1 MTSGIGYGGTVDIGK
16 ISETTGAETDT
27 AVNGQPA
34 RQAGTGPDGQPAAEP
49 AKAEP
54 TGHAAAPDV
63 GPRDQARLVFASF
76 LMLFVELALIRW
88 VTANNVYV
96 TKATNFVLLASF
108 LGIGI
113 GFLNA
118 RGGRDYLRWTPVA
131 LLALVGFV
139 LAFPVILARLS
150 GPHPL
155 QGLGGTPALP
165 QPVSLAVVFLLTT
178 GVMTGL
184 GQAVARIFVR
194 FKPLSAYRL
203 DIVGSIAGIAVF
215 SGLSFLDLPPAGWGI
230 IAGCGLVVL
239 LLPRVRW
246 WQIGAVAV
254 IITLLVLE
262 SVLPQ
267 QRWSPYNKLSYIQTG
282 GQYPALNVSANNIP
296 YQAAR
301 GLPALHAQKPF
312 YFYPYR
318 HVTRA
323 SLNNVLI
330 IGSGTGN
337 DAAVALSEGAKHV
350 DAVEI
355 DPVLPQIGRA
365 HPDHPYQNPRLTLH
379 IADGRE
385 YLQNTNKKYNLIVFA
400 LPDSLS
406 ALAGQGG
413 LRLESYLLTEQSL
426 AAARSRLAPGGT
438 FAMYN
443 YYAPFLFNRYATT
456 LQDVYHRAPCAE
468 VGPPLGGRRLS
479 VLTIRPAGPVPN
491 CASVW
496 HGTAVAPAT
505 DDHPF
510 PYLPNA
516 TLPGAYLLMLG
527 LILAGAALLVRL
539 GGGRFRSMRS
549 YLDLAFMGAA
559 FLLLETKN
567 IVQFALLFGATWFV
581 NALVFA
587 GVLVAVYLA
596 VETARWVRLPRP
608 AVLYAALI
616 AALAL
621 AWLVPQESL
630 LSLPMAARFLA
641 ASALAFAPVYLANLV
656 FAQRFSDVETSNT
669 AFAANLLGAMVGGTL
684 EYIALIT
691 GYRFLLIV
699 IGVLYGFAFV
709 IGRRL
714 QRA

>member
-16 ISETTGAETDT
+16 ISETTDAETDT
-27 AVNGQPA
+27 AVNGQA
-34 RQAGTGPDGQPAAEP
+34 GRQAGTGPDGQPAAEP

-215 SGLSFLDLPPAGWGI
+215 SGLSFLDLPPGWGI

-337 DAAVALSEGAKHV
+337 DAAVALSEGAKRV
-350 DAVEI
+350 RR
-355 DPVLPQIGRA
+355 GR
-365 HPDHPYQNPRLTLH
+365 DRS
-379 IADGRE
+379 G
-385 YLQNTNKKYNLIVFA
+385 
-400 LPDSLS
+400 
-406 ALAGQGG
+406 
-413 LRLESYLLTEQSL
+413 
-426 AAARSRLAPGGT
+426 AAADRPRP
-438 FAMYN
+438 
-443 YYAPFLFNRYATT
+443 P
-456 LQDVYHRAPCAE
+456 
-468 VGPPLGGRRLS
+468 GPPLPEPPAHPAHRGR
-479 VLTIRPAGPVPN
+479 P
-491 CASVW
+491 
-496 HGTAVAPAT
+496 
-505 DDHPF
+505 
-510 PYLPNA
+510 
-516 TLPGAYLLMLG
+516 
-527 LILAGAALLVRL
+527 
-539 GGGRFRSMRS
+539 
-549 YLDLAFMGAA
+549 
-559 FLLLETKN
+559 
-567 IVQFALLFGATWFV
+567 
-581 NALVFA
+581 
-587 GVLVAVYLA
+587 
-596 VETARWVRLPRP
+596 
-608 AVLYAALI
+608 
-616 AALAL
+616 
-621 AWLVPQESL
+621 
-630 LSLPMAARFLA
+630 
-641 ASALAFAPVYLANLV
+641 
-656 FAQRFSDVETSNT
+656 
-669 AFAANLLGAMVGGTL
+669 
-684 EYIALIT
+684 
-691 GYRFLLIV
+691 
-699 IGVLYGFAFV
+699 
-709 IGRRL
+709 
-714 QRA
+714 